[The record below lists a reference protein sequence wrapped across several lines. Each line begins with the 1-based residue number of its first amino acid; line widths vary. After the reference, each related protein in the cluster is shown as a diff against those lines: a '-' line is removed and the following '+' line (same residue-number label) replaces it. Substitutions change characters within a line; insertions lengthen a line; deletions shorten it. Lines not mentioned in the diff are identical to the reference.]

1 MLIKVDSPARRNASR
16 FGSATGPQRFSRPIA
31 PIRQAT
37 SSNVQCVGGRNG
49 RTLAATIE
57 QASESANQTA
67 GIEPAS
73 CSNSSESPCCLCENC
88 QDPCAARALQ
98 PGGPNC
104 HFLSSLD
111 ADLQRV
117 IAAWDGLP
125 AAIRQ
130 ATLALIGSQ

>member
-1 MLIKVDSPARRNASR
+1 LTKVDSPARRNASR
-16 FGSATGPQRFSRPIA
+16 IGSATGPQRFSRPIA

-57 QASESANQTA
+57 RASESANQTA

-73 CSNSSESPCCLCENC
+73 GAESTADCDCGCGKCHP
-88 QDPCAARALQ
+88 PGAARALH
-98 PGGPNC
+98 PGGLNF
-104 HFLSSLD
+104 HFVSSLD

-125 AAIRQ
+125 VAIRK
-130 ATLALIGSQ
+130 ATLALVDSQ